1 MTDKKQVR
9 GLLDYISLQPGE
21 EAEYAPNSVDTIFGM
36 GVGAA
41 KDANYYIVMGYLY
54 DQILKQKGAIEYTSP
69 TPSSNATGR
78 PRKQK
83 ILEIHQVRALHLW
96 RKAQDYSEGIRQD
109 LSNRHMIEQIKKSQP
124 LVGKSK
130 RLWTVGSDESLEQ
143 SVSRGKT
150 WWGIDHEWQSDKCY
164 KFFYGVYPE
173 KKP

>member
-54 DQILKQKGAIEYTSP
+54 DQILKQKGAIEYPSP

-78 PRKQK
+78 PRKPK